1 MKSEFAFPLASSTWG
16 AEEEEEILSVLRSDK
31 LTYGPRVSGFE
42 AEAAHHFGSKF
53 AVMVNSGSS
62 ANLLALASIL
72 EARGI
77 PRNPQSEIIVTAVSW
92 ATTYFPISQLGFKIR
107 LVDVNSNTLNSGIQ
121 EITANINE
129 HTIGIF
135 AVNLLGNPT
144 ELPELRKLADERG
157 LFLLEDNCESM
168 GASIGGKFTGT
179 FGHVGSFSTYFSHHI
194 STIEGGFCLTDD
206 EVLYEF
212 MHSMRSHGWIRGLP
226 DKNHV
231 LNRGHS
237 FQDPFLFAL
246 PGFNLRPM
254 EFQGAVGSS
263 QLRKLPQFV
272 EMRRRN
278 AARFLSMAEEIPWL
292 MVQTEVGQSSWFGF
306 SIVLRDE
313 SPVTR
318 DAIITTL
325 EEGGVQTRPVVA
337 GNIARHPVIQRLNI
351 ANPEE
356 SFPNSDRVHERGFF
370 VGNHH
375 FDLEMELELLFSL
388 LAKLPHS

>member
-1 MKSEFAFPLASSTWG
+1 MKSEVGFPLASSTWG
-16 AEEEEEILSVLRSDK
+16 REEEEEILSVLRSGK
-31 LTYGPRVSGFE
+31 LTYGARVSEFE
-42 AEAAHHFGSKF
+42 AEAARHFGSKF

-62 ANLLALASIL
+62 ANLIALASIL

-77 PRNPQSEIIVTAVSW
+77 PRNPQSEVIVTAVSW

-107 LVDVNSNTLNSGIQ
+107 LVDVNPNTLNSGMK
-121 EITANINE
+121 EITASINE
-129 HTIGIF
+129 NTIGIF

-144 ELPELRKLADERG
+144 ELPELRMLADERG

-168 GASIGGKFTGT
+168 GASIEGKFTGT
-179 FGHVGSFSTYFSHHI
+179 FGHIGTFSTYFSHHI

-254 EFQGAVGSS
+254 EFQGAVGST

-278 AARFLSMAEEIPWL
+278 AAKFMTMAEDIPWL
-292 MVQTEVGQSSWFGF
+292 LVQTEVGQSSWFGF
-306 SIVLRDE
+306 SLVVRDGT
-313 SPVTR
+313 SLSR
-318 DAIITTL
+318 QAIIRAL
-325 EEGGVQTRPVVA
+325 ENEGVQTRPIVA
-337 GNIARHPVIQRLNI
+337 GNIARHPVIQRLSI
-351 ANPEE
+351 ANPED
-356 SFPNSDRVHERGFF
+356 SFPNSDIVHERGFF

-375 FDLEMELELLFSL
+375 FDLEVEIELLFSL
-388 LAKLPHS
+388 LAKLPYS